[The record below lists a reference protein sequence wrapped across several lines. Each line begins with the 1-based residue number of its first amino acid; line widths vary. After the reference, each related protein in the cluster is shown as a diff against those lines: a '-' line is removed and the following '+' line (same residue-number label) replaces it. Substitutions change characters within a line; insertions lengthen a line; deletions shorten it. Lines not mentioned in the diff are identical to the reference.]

1 MANLVDFE
9 FKPTDADIVMH
20 NKCDKYD
27 IMLSV
32 GCGAV
37 AGLVDS
43 FFVGMPGA
51 SKLGT
56 WTDKMTDNLVIN
68 FAKKLGWKSRKG
80 DDHDI
85 ANAIGYLAEKKFKVV
100 YDARYGKDLG
110 VDNLDMSPS
119 NHHLKSLG
127 HSPDVIGLFFS
138 ILDQFNGTTSI
149 VSNGKIMIVNT
160 PGGPELKGNSFY
172 AKLFCGA
179 VNWFGHIMSD
189 IAGEEGGR
197 RKNVEN
203 RGSGVGAPFFELFQ
217 FCDFGS
223 FNVNNEK
230 LTIAEMS
237 TKIFESGY
245 DARFFAAAKI
255 PVILGDLLTRITW
268 AIKKRFYDKLPTKV
282 IIKSVIFSSMAPDSL
297 RHCQLICMSS
307 FCVIDVVD
315 AAIRSGGE
323 WITFFLHINFP
334 GWYKLIRLSLREL
347 CIKLKIATVDVVIAD
362 IELFNAQL
370 KDYLSELEKIDV
382 EKWKQEV
389 AQMEAFAK
397 QINEANS
404 EEELTIILVDS
415 IKLLGGHL
423 PWGDDRDFEDFMS
436 DPTSVLVFE

>member
-9 FKPTDADIVMH
+9 FKATDADIVKH

-56 WTDKMTDNLVIN
+56 LTDKLADDMVIK
-68 FAKKLGWKSRKG
+68 FAKKLGWKPKKG
-80 DDHDI
+80 NENNV
-85 ANAIGYLAEKKFKVV
+85 ASAIGFFERKFKVV
-100 YDARYGKDLG
+100 YDARYGKDIGL
-110 VDNLDMSPS
+110 DNLKMSAS
-119 NHHLKSLG
+119 NHHIKSLG
-127 HSPDVIGLFFS
+127 HSPDIIGLFFS

-149 VSNGKIMIVNT
+149 ISNGEISIVKT
-160 PGGPELKGNSFY
+160 PGGPELKGKSFP
-172 AKLFCGA
+172 AKLFCGT
-179 VNWFGHIMSD
+179 VNWLGHIMSD
-189 IAGEEGGR
+189 VAGTSGGR
-197 RKNVEN
+197 GHEN
-203 RGSGVGAPFFELFQ
+203 GSRGSGVGAPFFELFQ
-217 FCDFGS
+217 LCDFGS
-223 FNVNNEK
+223 FNINDEK
-230 LTIAEMS
+230 LTIAEIS

-255 PVILGDLLTRITW
+255 PVILGDLLTRVTW

-282 IIKSVIFSSMAPDSL
+282 IIKGVIFSSLAPDSL
-297 RHCQLICMSS
+297 RHCQLICTGTL
-307 FCVIDVVD
+307 CVVD
-315 AAIRSGGE
+315 AVDGAIRSGGD
-323 WITFFLHINFP
+323 WITFFLHINLP
-334 GWYKLIRLSLREL
+334 AWYKLIRLSLREL
-347 CIKLKIATVDVVIAD
+347 CIKLKISTVDVVIAD

-370 KDYLSELEKIDV
+370 KEYLAELEKIDV

-389 AQMEAFAK
+389 AQMEAFTK
-397 QINEANS
+397 QINEADS

-423 PWGDDRDFEDFMS
+423 PWGDDRDFEDFMA
-436 DPTSVLVFE
+436 DPEAVLVFE

>member
-68 FAKKLGWKSRKG
+68 FAKKLGWKPKKG
-80 DDHDI
+80 NENNV
-85 ANAIGYLAEKKFKVV
+85 ASAIGFFERKFKVV
-100 YDARYGKDLG
+100 YDARYAKDLG
-110 VDNLDMSPS
+110 IDKLDMSPS

-127 HSPDVIGLFFS
+127 HSPDIIGLFFS
-138 ILDQFNGTTSI
+138 VLDQFNGTTSI
-149 VSNGKIMIVNT
+149 ISNGEITIVKT
-160 PGGPELKGNSFY
+160 PGGPELKGKSFP
-172 AKLFCGA
+172 AKLFCGT
-179 VNWFGHIMSD
+179 VNWLGHIMSD
-189 IAGEEGGR
+189 VAGTSGGR
-197 RKNVEN
+197 GHDNGN

-282 IIKSVIFSSMAPDSL
+282 IIRSVIFSSLAPDSL

-323 WITFFLHINFP
+323 WLTFFLHINFP

-389 AQMEAFAK
+389 AQMEAFTK

-423 PWGDDRDFEDFMS
+423 PWGDDRDFEEFMS